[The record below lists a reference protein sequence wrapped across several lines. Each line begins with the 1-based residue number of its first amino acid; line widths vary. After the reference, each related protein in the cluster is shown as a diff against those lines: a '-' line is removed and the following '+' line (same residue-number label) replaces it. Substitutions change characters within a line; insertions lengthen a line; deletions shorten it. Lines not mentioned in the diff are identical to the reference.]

1 LLHALQ
7 EGKTGVLVLEGP
19 ELLGDIEATLLHTDL
34 PLLVRQNPMHASQ
47 TWGEDTTMK
56 IPLAIMGSA
65 RGV

>member
-7 EGKTGVLVLEGP
+7 EEKTGVLVLEGP

-47 TWGEDTTMK
+47 TWGEDT
-56 IPLAIMGSA
+56 A
-65 RGV
+65 RVNEFETSGHGI